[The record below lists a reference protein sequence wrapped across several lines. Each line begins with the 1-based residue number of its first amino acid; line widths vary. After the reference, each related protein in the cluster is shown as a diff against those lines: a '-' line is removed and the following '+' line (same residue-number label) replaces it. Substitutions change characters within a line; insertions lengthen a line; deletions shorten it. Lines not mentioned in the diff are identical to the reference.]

1 MTWDLDGSEEAIVMS
16 QQLAVKSK
24 QPEYIARSISYS
36 IAIIRDIEQSESL
49 TKSGWAKLK
58 NIKDTLN
65 RVITQ

>member
-1 MTWDLDGSEEAIVMS
+1 MTWDLDGSEEATTTA
-16 QQLAVKSK
+16 QQLAVKAK

-36 IAIIRDIEQSESL
+36 IAIIRDIEQDESL
-49 TKSGWAKLK
+49 TKAGWAKLK